1 MGELALREAW
11 ALELCLRRNAKTE
24 SVRGWLQYNQLASR
38 LEEYRR
44 KRRFPATP
52 EPAGEKP
59 ARPGHRF
66 VLQKHQA
73 RHLHYDFR
81 LEIDGV
87 LKSWAVPKGPSLN
100 PADKRLAIE
109 TEDHPLDYADFEGVI
124 PEGNYGA
131 GTVMV
136 WDRGSYEV
144 EGEMPATEQYARGE
158 LKFQLHGHKLR
169 GGFALV
175 RMRRAAQE
183 NAWLLIKHR
192 DAAADRKWKIDRHN
206 DSALTGRSMD
216 EIAAGAPSCR
226 DPAPPSS
233 S

>member
-1 MGELALREAW
+1 MP
-11 ALELCLRRNAKTE
+11 
-24 SVRGWLQYNQLASR
+24 R

-52 EPAGEKP
+52 EPAGEEP
-59 ARPGHRF
+59 APAGRRF
-66 VLQKHQA
+66 VVQKHRA

-81 LEIDGV
+81 LEIDGA

-109 TEDHPLDYADFEGVI
+109 TEDHPMDYADFEGVI

-131 GTVMV
+131 GSVMV

-144 EGEMPATEQYARGE
+144 EGETSAAEQYARGE
-158 LKFQLHGHKLR
+158 LKFQLHGRKLR

-192 DAAADRKWKIDRHN
+192 DAAADRKWKIDRHK
-206 DSALTGRSMD
+206 DSALTGRSME
-216 EIAAGAPSCR
+216 EIAAGAPARCDS
-226 DPAPPSS
+226 DPSS
-233 S
+233 SA